1 MGKTTNFEL
10 NLAEGSQ
17 YVNPLTMDNPN
28 YEKIDEVMKKNQD
41 NSIQQA
47 TELVSGKIHA
57 ITCLVTDA
65 TFMRF
70 TATGDFRIGDT
81 FTYNGT
87 PVTAFLPD
95 GSGLSDYAYRINS
108 EVLISV
114 VGTRLTVY
122 SYAAGSTT
130 ADNALALG
138 GQPPEYYGRA
148 ADTIATYIQ
157 SKLGTVH
164 NFVGN
169 GSNGKVKIVANFE
182 TGDTIQI
189 NGVAVTAYAGA
200 EDFISTVVGSDYIGK
215 WLFFIYDS
223 SSQTVNFKL
232 GGGGRVTV
240 EGLTAESIVSGI
252 TVTVTQGENVLRNV
266 SGKYRVLAVH
276 GGNLGAIVPN
286 AVVWRGGKYV
296 AVSVSKNEQITFD
309 GTPLLAIGRVT
320 YEQVNICGTT
330 YNTTDGV
337 FMKVSDFTTNSFVY
351 NTSANAVASLV
362 ILGAE

>member
-17 YVNPLTMDNPN
+17 YVNPLTNDNPN

-41 NSIQQA
+41 NSIQVA

-138 GQPPEYYGRA
+138 GRPPEYYGKA
-148 ADTIATYIQ
+148 TDTFSTYTQ
-157 SKLGTVH
+157 SYINNVH

-169 GSNGKVKIVANFE
+169 GANGKVKFVANVKS
-182 TGDTIQI
+182 GDIIQI
-189 NGVAVTAYAGA
+189 NGVPVTAFAGA
-200 EDFISTVVGSDYIGK
+200 QDFIGTYEGEELIGK
-215 WLFFIYDS
+215 TLGFFYDS
-223 SSQTVNFKL
+223 GSQTVNFN
-232 GGGGRVTV
+232 GGGGLSAADKEKLIPENIRAGVTIAGV
-240 EGLTAESIVSGI
+240 LGSLEPLGDLKVLAISFSVSGGYYNWYVRNRSGSYDVKAVQHEPNGSVI
-252 TVTVTQGENVLRNV
+252 GTVKLV
-266 SGKYRVLAVH
+266 
-276 GGNLGAIVPN
+276 AIIGPT
-286 AVVWRGGKYV
+286 A
-296 AVSVSKNEQITFD
+296 
-309 GTPLLAIGRVT
+309 GT
-320 YEQVNICGTT
+320 ICGHSGQGV
-330 YNTTDGV
+330 YTTDHNNNYQMAGLSGAFV
-337 FMKVSDFTTNSFVY
+337 VLGTT
-351 NTSANAVASLV
+351 
-362 ILGAE
+362 E